1 MGEETQA
8 SMDDEVEQQPLQN
21 HELFG
26 IAQITQL
33 E

>member
-21 HELFG
+21 DELSR
-26 IAQITQL
+26 IAQKTQL